1 MGFMQKEINNKYKK
15 RIIYF
20 EILLNIVKSEGGEI
34 TCQTITVEAAIN
46 Y

>member
-1 MGFMQKEINNKYKK
+1 MDTKK

-20 EILLNIVKSEGGEI
+20 RLLLNILKSKGGDI